1 MLFYRLLSL
10 AAINLFLNA
19 EIIDGFKSKTSKMV
33 SMAQRGESIVRFS
46 NKRMRMVATEDF
58 ENTVIAQDVTPQVIR
73 AASDMPPYSLNKQ
86 QFIYVV
92 LTSIFISCLLVADVI
107 GVKLFEFKLPF
118 PILGHST
125 IEHTCGMLTFPITF
139 LLGDTINE
147 YYGAKATRQTV
158 YIGLAMSI
166 LVFGVINLAQ
176 VLPYLDKPFN
186 VSRDAFDMIFGSAK
200 LMYIASITAYLIGQ
214 LSDIWL
220 FGVIKRFTKGQ
231 YLWLRATGSTL
242 VSQMLDSF
250 VVSYVAFSLGKALTG
265 QTPASIPEV
274 FDIAVTGYGLKF
286 FISAVMTPFL
296 YGLRYV
302 MHNYFGLEPLP
313 VDYDESKD

>member
-1 MLFYRLLSL
+1 MFSYRLLSL
-10 AAINLFLNA
+10 AVINLLSFA
-19 EIIDGFKSKTSKMV
+19 EIIDGFHSKPSKV
-33 SMAQRGESIVRFS
+33 ITFAQRGVKQPNRNI
-46 NKRMRMVATEDF
+46 NMVATDEF
-58 ENTVIAQDVTPQVIR
+58 ENAVVAQDITPQVPR
-73 AASDMPPYSLNKQ
+73 RASDLPPYALNKQ

-92 LTSIFISCLLVADVI
+92 LTSIFVSCLLVADVI

-118 PILGHST
+118 PILGHNS

-166 LVFGVINLAQ
+166 LVFAVINLAQ
-176 VLPYLDKPFN
+176 VMPYLDKPFN
-186 VSRDAFDMIFGSAK
+186 VSKDAFDMIFGSAK
-200 LMYIASITAYLIGQ
+200 LMYIASIVAYLIGQ

-250 VVSYVAFSLGKALTG
+250 AVSYVAFSLGKALTG
-265 QTPASIPEV
+265 QSPASIPEV
-274 FDIAVTGYGLKF
+274 LEIAVTGYGLKF
-286 FISAVMTPFL
+286 FISALMTPAL
-296 YGLRYV
+296 YGLRHV